1 MPRHGKVKHGGCAS
15 TTHATQNAF
24 LRDLTQGCV
33 HTAKW
38 ITTPGKQ
45 SNAEMEDTC
54 KNKAGLLQ
62 REPKA
67 PADVLF
73 ISTLITDCCGMVLW
87 TGKEKLTHCLLRTSF
102 HRSRLWGSCWQGL
115 RHETTTPS
123 WERYGLRKQG
133 PCWNTRGS
141 TILITSLSGMKM
153 HKDSDEAIFISTRST
168 FPSLPRHNPLRTP
181 LWDTGGSKQV
191 HNPVVEGNAEQPL
204 LLTRPQEQ
212 KTSEDW
218 GHWGSAAFH
227 TSLRHSTGL
236 TS

>member
-1 MPRHGKVKHGGCAS
+1 MPRHGKVKHSGCAS
-15 TTHATQNAF
+15 ATHATQNAF
-24 LRDLTQGCV
+24 LTDLTQGCV

-123 WERYGLRKQG
+123 WERYGLRKHGALLEHTWVHRPDNQ
-133 PCWNTRGS
+133 
-141 TILITSLSGMKM
+141 
-153 HKDSDEAIFISTRST
+153 
-168 FPSLPRHNPLRTP
+168 P
-181 LWDTGGSKQV
+181 LWD
-191 HNPVVEGNAEQPL
+191 ENAQGLRWGHFHFNQIHFPKPATAQPL
-204 LLTRPQEQ
+204 T
-212 KTSEDW
+212 
-218 GHWGSAAFH
+218 H
-227 TSLRHSTGL
+227 SLMRHRR
-236 TS
+236 